1 MIDYINGNLIT
12 LLPYNLSSQKLTA
25 LKLIGHLAYDFKIKW
40 PKDLTKH
47 RQQKASQS
55 NIQGLIH
62 CYINGNYL
70 SHL

>member
-40 PKDLTKH
+40 PEIQQNTDNRKLT
-47 RQQKASQS
+47 QS
-55 NIQGLIH
+55 N
-62 CYINGNYL
+62 Y
-70 SHL
+70 